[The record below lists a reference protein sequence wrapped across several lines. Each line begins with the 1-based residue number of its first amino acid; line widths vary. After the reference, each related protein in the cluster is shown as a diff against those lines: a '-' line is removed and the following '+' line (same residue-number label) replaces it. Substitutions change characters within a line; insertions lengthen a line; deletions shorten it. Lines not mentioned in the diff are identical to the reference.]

1 MAIDIATALGGF
13 IIAKIIFYYMMDL
26 VDKGMKY
33 FTAKTDYKEP
43 VKKILTSLSN
53 NDNFI
58 DKVGDMVD
66 TKRGI
71 DNSTADKIVKLPYVQ
86 TQIIKMVDSTN
97 GKLDEKELENQLKTI
112 FLKSWM
118 DKSITDKAI
127 EKVKKDIK

>member
-53 NDNFI
+53 NNNFI

-112 FLKSWM
+112 FLKYWM